1 MGEVAGGRAAGPIPL
16 EAAQPYHCG
25 APPWRQGG
33 GGSVGPTWRF
43 GHPPRPALE
52 AGVAGLIR
60 WHSKRMSA
68 NSIRLGV
75 STPRPGSVSG
85 AMPMVRNPY
94 RIPSM
99 AAVSLSVSTVKPLG
113 DRIFIKVSESE
124 EKTAGG
130 ILLPDTAKE
139 KPQVGEVVQVGPG
152 KRNDDGTRQAPEVSV
167 GDKVLYSKYAGTDI
181 KLGTDEYVLLSEK
194 DILAIVN

>member
-1 MGEVAGGRAAGPIPL
+1 MREQAQRARAPFR
-16 EAAQPYHCG
+16 AAQPYHWPRPLFSVRSTARDRTG
-25 APPWRQGG
+25 RRGPPLHTLAL
-33 GGSVGPTWRF
+33 VGPECQLESNWRF
-43 GHPPRPALE
+43 GALS
-52 AGVAGLIR
+52 LLL
-60 WHSKRMSA
+60 HY
-68 NSIRLGV
+68 
-75 STPRPGSVSG
+75 P
-85 AMPMVRNPY
+85 
-94 RIPSM
+94 M

-113 DRIFIKVSESE
+113 DRVFVKVSESE

-152 KRNDDGTRQAPEVSV
+152 KRNDDGSRQAPEVGV

-181 KLGTDEYVLLSEK
+181 KLGGDEYVLLTEK